1 MSNSTPHFTQHPLLA
16 AVRACAEAFDEVV
29 GVDPL
34 YADGSTRE
42 ALLVELTRLSAR
54 VSALRGQVLAVS
66 GDLADRYGA
75 RNAAAV
81 LTGETR
87 TSRRE
92 AICDERLGIALR
104 ERWTGV
110 GEAAA
115 AGAVTWEQAGV
126 LVGALDALPADL
138 EAELSVK
145 AEAHLVAEAGHFEPA
160 ALRRLGRH
168 VLEVVAPDLA
178 DAHEAAALAREEHRA
193 GAATRLSLRPR
204 GDGSSD
210 LYARLPDH
218 VASRLRAYLDAY
230 TSPRRIRLDSNVLS
244 DVDLLPLPRR
254 RGEAFCALLEHI
266 PAHGLPQHGGAPTT
280 VMVMID
286 LKAPRARL
294 RPAATSTGETTPA
307 GQARRLAC
315 GAGIAPAVLGGT
327 SEILDL
333 GRSRRLFTPAQ
344 RKALTL
350 RDRHCRAE
358 GCDIPAT
365 WCEAHHATTPWARG
379 GKTDLKDGVLLCSFH
394 HHHAHDPTRH
404 TQRLPDGQLRFHR
417 RT

>member
-1 MSNSTPHFTQHPLLA
+1 MSKPTPHSTPHPLLA
-16 AVRACAEAFDEVV
+16 AVRACAAAFDEVV
-29 GVDPL
+29 GGDPL
-34 YADGSTRE
+34 YAEGSTRE
-42 ALLVELTRLSAR
+42 GLLVELTRLSAR

-138 EAELSVK
+138 EAELMVK

-178 DAHEAAALAREEHRA
+178 DAHEAAALAAEERRA
-193 GAATRLSLRPR
+193 RATTRLSLRPR

-230 TSPRRIRLDSNVLS
+230 TSPRRLTLDSEVDQMPLS
-244 DVDLLPLPRR
+244 RR
-254 RGEAFCALLEHI
+254 RGQAFRALLEQM
-266 PAHGLPQHGGAPTT
+266 PADRLPRHGGTATS
-280 VMVMID
+280 VMVMI
-286 LKAPRARL
+286 A
-294 RPAATSTGETTPA
+294 
-307 GQARRLAC
+307 
-315 GAGIAPAVLGGT
+315 
-327 SEILDL
+327 
-333 GRSRRLFTPAQ
+333 
-344 RKALTL
+344 
-350 RDRHCRAE
+350 
-358 GCDIPAT
+358 
-365 WCEAHHATTPWARG
+365 
-379 GKTDLKDGVLLCSFH
+379 
-394 HHHAHDPTRH
+394 
-404 TQRLPDGQLRFHR
+404 
-417 RT
+417 